1 LQSGGVQAGI
11 ATLPR
16 SSWTLDHRKAGT
28 MSTTMTRG
36 AKLAPDRDRTLDPR
50 TWGRQMLNKVPEI
63 TLYFWVIKVL
73 CTTVGETAADYLN
86 SNLGLGLSGTS
97 YVMSAVLIVAL
108 VFQFASR
115 RYKPGTYWLS
125 VVLISV
131 VGTLISDNLVDGYG
145 IPLQTTTIV
154 FGVALALTFAW
165 WYASEGTLSI
175 HTIFTTRREAFYWA
189 AVLFTFALGTSAG
202 DFLSEKLALGY
213 LNAVFLFAGAIAVV
227 ALAHFVFRLNAILS
241 FWLAYILTRPL
252 GASIGDYMSQAK
264 PDGGLGLGT
273 TVTSFI
279 FLGVIL
285 ALVVYLAV
293 TRVDV
298 IPSVGRRAKAGPRE
312 PHAETRVLVVTNK
325 TDATPALLEA
335 VRARAASG
343 PAMFFMLVPNP
354 DHLAFDR
361 STPDH
366 PRGDEILARALP
378 VIEGPAGGEVNG
390 RVANSPNAYD
400 DIVEELEGEDYD
412 EIILETPPSHV
423 SHWLH
428 VDLPERIRHLG
439 VPLSTVTATH

>member
-1 LQSGGVQAGI
+1 
-11 ATLPR
+11 
-16 SSWTLDHRKAGT
+16 

-36 AKLAPDRDRTLDPR
+36 TTLAPELDRTSVSPS
-50 TWGRQMLNKVPEI
+50 WGRQMLNKVPEI
-63 TLYFWVIKVL
+63 TLFFWVIKIL

-86 SNLGLGLSGTS
+86 TNLGFGLSGTS

-108 VFQFASR
+108 IFQFRSD
-115 RYKPGTYWLS
+115 RYKPGIYWLS

-131 VGTLISDNLVDGYG
+131 VGTLISDNLVDNYG
-145 IPLQTTTIV
+145 VALETTTII
-154 FGVALALTFAW
+154 FAVALAITFAW
-165 WYASEGTLSI
+165 WYASERTLSI
-175 HTIFTTRREAFYWA
+175 HTIFTMRREAFYWA

-202 DFLSEKLALGY
+202 DLVSERANLGY
-213 LNAVFLFAGAIAVV
+213 LNAVFLFGGAIALV
-227 ALAHFVFRLNAILS
+227 ALAHFRFRMNAILS
-241 FWLAYILTRPL
+241 FWIAYILTRPL

-264 PDGGLGLGT
+264 ADGGIGLGT

-279 FLGVIL
+279 FLGTIL

-298 IPSVGRRAKAGPRE
+298 IPSVGRRGKAAAAPEPRATS
-312 PHAETRVLVVTNK
+312 PRVLVVANK
-325 TDATPALLEA
+325 TDATPALLDA
-335 VRARAASG
+335 VRRRAAAA
-343 PAMFFMLVPNP
+343 PASFFMLVPNP

-361 STPDH
+361 NTPDH
-366 PRGDEILARALP
+366 PRGTDILARALP
-378 VIEGPAGGEVNG
+378 ALEGPAGGEVNG

-400 DIVEELEGEDYD
+400 DIVEELEGSRYD

-439 VPLSTVTATH
+439 LPLQTVTASG